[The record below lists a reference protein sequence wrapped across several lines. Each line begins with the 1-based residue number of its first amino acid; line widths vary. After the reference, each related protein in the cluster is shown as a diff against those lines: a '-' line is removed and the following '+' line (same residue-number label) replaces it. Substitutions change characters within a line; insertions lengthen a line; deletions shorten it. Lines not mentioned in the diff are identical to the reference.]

1 MSNLPHGSG
10 WCSAGASAPAS
21 TWSLTLKRTRDAVA
35 FVLVVVLPY
44 VVSGFSRTVIA
55 ASNET
60 PLINAVK
67 AADKTGV
74 RTLINQRVDVNVP
87 QTDGATALHW
97 AADRDDPEMVELLVR
112 AGANVKAVNRYGVTP
127 LWLAGVNGNAVVIDV
142 LLKAGADPNTVLP
155 EGETVLMTAARTG
168 KVDAVK
174 VLLDHGAE
182 VNAAEGWHGQTA
194 LMWAAAEGHPD
205 VIDALIERGANIHAR
220 SNGGFTA
227 MLFAARE
234 GRIAAVRTLLKAGAN
249 LNDALPIK
257 GRGARPPTA
266 AGPPGAGR
274 SNGPAPAEV
283 GLNAFLLAAANAHY
297 ELAAWL
303 LDRGADPNAAPQG
316 WTALHQVS
324 WVRKAGVSGSN
335 NPAPEGSGSMD
346 SLEFVRK
353 LVSKGA
359 ELNARVTKR
368 PGMGVTT
375 LNSIGAT
382 PFLLAA
388 RTADAEL
395 MRLLAQLGAN
405 PLLGN
410 EDNTT
415 PLMVAAG
422 IGTQSP
428 GEDPGTEPEV
438 LEAVAVALS
447 LGNDLNAVDHNGE
460 TAMHGAAYKHA
471 PSVVHFLADNG
482 ARIEIWNQPN
492 KRGWTPLKIAEG
504 VQRGMNIV
512 SSVPTAA
519 ALTEVMSAASPKSK
533 VQSAK

>member
-1 MSNLPHGSG
+1 V
-10 WCSAGASAPAS
+10 SAAPA
-21 TWSLTLKRTRDAVA
+21 A
-35 FVLVVVLPY
+35 
-44 VVSGFSRTVIA
+44 
-55 ASNET
+55 T

-67 AADKTGV
+67 TADKTAM
-74 RTLINQRVDVNVP
+74 RTLLDQRVDVNAP
-87 QTDGATALHW
+87 EADGSTALHW
-97 AADRDDPEMVELLVR
+97 AADGDEPEVVELLVR
-112 AGANVKAVNRYGVTP
+112 AGANVKAANRYGVTP
-127 LWLAGVNGNAVVIDV
+127 LWLAGMNGSAVVIEM
-142 LLKAGADPNTVLP
+142 LLKAGADANTVLP

-168 KVDAVK
+168 KIDAVN
-174 VLLDHGAE
+174 VLLDHGAA
-182 VNAAEGWHGQTA
+182 VNATERWHGQTA

-205 VIDALIERGANIHAR
+205 VIDALIARGADIRAR
-220 SNGGFTA
+220 SNGGFTPL
-227 MLFAARE
+227 LFAARE

-249 LNDALPIK
+249 LDEALPVR
-257 GRGARPPTA
+257 GRGARATTA
-266 AGPPGAGR
+266 AGSP
-274 SNGPAPAEV
+274 GPAPAEL

-335 NPAPEGSGSMD
+335 NPAPEGSGNMD

-353 LVSKGA
+353 LVAKGA
-359 ELNARVTKR
+359 ALNARVTKR

-388 RTADAEL
+388 RTADAGL
-395 MRLLAQLGAN
+395 MRLLAELGAD
-405 PLLGN
+405 PLLPN

-438 LEAVAVALS
+438 LEAVAVALA
-447 LGNDLNAVDHNGE
+447 LGNDLNAVDKNGE
-460 TAMHGAAYKHA
+460 TVMHGAAYKHV
-471 PSVVHFLADNG
+471 PSVVYFLAEQG
-482 ARIEIWNQPN
+482 ARFDVWNQPN

-512 SSVPTAA
+512 SSRPTAA
-519 ALTEVMSAASPKSK
+519 ALSDVMAAAAGK
-533 VQSAK
+533 